1 VAFHAAVDLKGFQL
15 PTVKKPLYPCRAAC
29 SISLLLSLA
38 VFKARLDGWKLSLP
52 MAVGWEQDDLLRS
65 LPTQTVL

>member
-1 VAFHAAVDLKGFQL
+1 VGSGSACWSGLLPAVAFHAAVDLKGFQL

-38 VFKARLDGWKLSLP
+38 VFKARLDGALSTL
-52 MAVGWEQDDLLRS
+52 V
-65 LPTQTVL
+65 